1 MQLKLFVA
9 PVQDFAGT
17 EAEMNAFLRSRR
29 VLSVRKEFVA
39 DGSDSFWAFCVE
51 HLDQDL
57 AGVSSGVRPPRV
69 DYREVLEPQEFEV
82 FSRLRDWR
90 KKTAEQEGVPVYSVM
105 TNEQLAQ
112 AVQRKVSTRAGL
124 KEIEGVGEARI
135 KKYGEAVLEAL
146 TTTPPV

>member
-9 PVQDFAGT
+9 PVQDFAGA
-17 EAEMNAFLRSRR
+17 ESEMNAFLRSRR

-51 HLDQDL
+51 HLDQDS

-146 TTTPPV
+146 TTTPAG